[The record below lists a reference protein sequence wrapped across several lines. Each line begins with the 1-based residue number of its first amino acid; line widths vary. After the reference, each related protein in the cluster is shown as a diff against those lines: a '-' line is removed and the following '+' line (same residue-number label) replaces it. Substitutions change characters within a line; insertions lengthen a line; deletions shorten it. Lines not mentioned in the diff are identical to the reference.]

1 MQRSS
6 SSTWTIPS
14 WLRLVVAG
22 SLLLEIA
29 MTFMVIMAQNGST
42 PTPVAAM
49 ASQLHDLLAIF
60 GSGHVT
66 ELKAQVSVLQETQ
79 LFVWETVQ
87 VGEVDAET
95 NFERNER
102 GVRCGRSV
110 SRELELWGTT
120 DDGFH
125 GAGGLL
131 HLQAWV
137 C

>member
-6 SSTWTIPS
+6 SSTWAIPS

-87 VGEVDAET
+87 VGES
-95 NFERNER
+95 
-102 GVRCGRSV
+102 GCGEELTLTCLSLGHCLNRSTGRK
-110 SRELELWGTT
+110 SR
-120 DDGFH
+120 D
-125 GAGGLL
+125 
-131 HLQAWV
+131 
-137 C
+137 